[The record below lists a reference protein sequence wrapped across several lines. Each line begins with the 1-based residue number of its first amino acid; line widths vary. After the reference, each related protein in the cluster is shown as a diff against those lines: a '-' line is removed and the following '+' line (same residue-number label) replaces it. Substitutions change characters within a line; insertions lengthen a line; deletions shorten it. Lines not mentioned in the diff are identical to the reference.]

1 MPSRRRIVPSRQPFP
16 EALPAVLVHVWFFEG
31 YTDVCELRYTRGFS
45 ASDLVTTLGRLRR
58 VSKEF
63 KALVDRTFAEWQ
75 TITGVVD
82 GFWNDFPVATLYDL
96 RASCCRSCLYC
107 AKELDPRGQWRRFA
121 GVARRITDD
130 SKVRDAPTLT
140 CEHCRDKHFRERVYE
155 VHLAFD
161 GASDFP
167 IFFKNTTGP
176 PTPFEKFSG
185 VANSMVLARN
195 KLFQNHLRARHQQSL
210 RRSIELRLIRKAK
223 KKDARIE
230 MARRLGVRAKSRAHE
245 RQTDYSYE
253 VDAGVSMQG
262 VVSERFLKRAG
273 AACVAADGFLPHG
286 PFEFGKTWQ
295 STTTADL
302 FMLSSDGYSEVAMRE
317 RLRVMGLLA
326 KRTVVATLRGVRFL
340 TPRRRGLVAFYP
352 RTFDSLAVWLQV
364 ESVPTPTRSS
374 GDVGLAGLEVVV
386 DGRWLH
392 EHFAYRDLPELR
404 DARVDALVLASE
416 RKRLKADERGRFNAE
431 AIRNAR
437 LHEHRILAALTRKR
451 AALVLRG
458 FASVLPWTIDRDFGL
473 LNRLASPTDPT
484 LRRQQKRGFRA
495 HYGAGDGDL
504 QLLP

>member
-1 MPSRRRIVPSRQPFP
+1 MPRRRIVPSSRPFP
-16 EALPAVLVHVWFFEG
+16 EALPALLVHVWFFEG
-31 YTDVCELRYTRGFS
+31 FGDVSELRYTKGFG
-45 ASDLVTTLGRLRR
+45 ANDLVTTLGRLRR

-63 KALVDRTFAEWQ
+63 KALVDRTFKEWQ

-121 GVARRITDD
+121 GVAKRITED
-130 SKVRDAPTLT
+130 SKVRDAPVLC
-140 CEHCRDKHFRERVYE
+140 CERCRDKHFRTREYE

-161 GASDFP
+161 GASDYP
-167 IFFKNTTGP
+167 VFFKNTTDP
-176 PTPFEKFSG
+176 PTRFERFSG

-195 KLFQNHLRARHQQSL
+195 QQYQDHLLRRHQQSL

-230 MARRLGVRAKSRAHE
+230 MTRRLGVRGKSRAHE
-245 RQTDYSYE
+245 RQSDYNYE

-262 VVSERFLKRAG
+262 VVGERFLKRAA
-273 AACVAADGFLPHG
+273 AACVAADGFVPHG
-286 PFEFGKTWQ
+286 PYEFGKTWQ
-295 STTTADL
+295 STTTADA
-302 FMLSSDGYSEVAMRE
+302 FMFASDSFSEVAMRE
-317 RLRVMGLLA
+317 RLRIMSLLA
-326 KRTVVATLRGVRFL
+326 KRTVVVTLRGVRFL

-364 ESVPTPTRSS
+364 ESVPSVRTD
-374 GDVGLAGLEVVV
+374 GDVGLVGLEVVV

-392 EHFAYRDLPELR
+392 EHYAHKNLPELR
-404 DARVDALVLASE
+404 EAHVDALVLAGE
-416 RKRLKADERGRFNAE
+416 RKRLRADERGRFNAE
-431 AIRNAR
+431 AVRNAR
-437 LHEHRILAALTRKR
+437 VHEHRIFAALTRKR
-451 AALVLRG
+451 AVLLLRG

-495 HYGAGDGDL
+495 HYGAGDRAWE
-504 QLLP
+504 LLT